1 MNRVKVLAVAPYE
14 SMRDVISSVA
24 AARDDIEVTTLVGN
38 MERGAALVQACDQ
51 SLYDVI
57 ISRGGTARRIMDVT
71 SLPVIEIELTPGDI
85 HSALA
90 AVSASKRKFAVAGFP
105 GIAEAAATLCDILSI
120 DVQIVTIHDDAE
132 ARAVFPR
139 LKAEGVELLLCD
151 MVGVDAAPSVGMET
165 VLITSGVK
173 GVEDALNKAATYFSS
188 FDRAKLASAVYDAE
202 LAAAEESLVVLG
214 ATGQLLFAAP
224 EMSVSPAIRKLLY
237 RMVPTVLADGKLN
250 VTRPV
255 GSKDYRVHAAAIDF
269 KGERCV
275 AFRYACEGS
284 RLPVSTPG
292 VRFYESAEKDMLR
305 ISRHYGSPGYGLLAR
320 AEKLGRSDLPV
331 LVCGEKGTLAG
342 SVAGYICMN
351 GLLSERDCC
360 VIDCA
365 AVGAK
370 GWNKLLGNSGLL
382 SFRTGTTVLFDHLLE
397 LPDRDIEQLVDFLRS
412 ADLIRQLR
420 MVFTFTTGSLPGRE
434 QAVIKLLTEK
444 LFCVVLA
451 LPPLREKGEALREIV
466 DNCLTYVC
474 ADMGVRRPAVEA
486 GGTELLLRYG
496 WPRNFPQLHRVV
508 TELVSA
514 SDGTIITAAQIE
526 DILAHESG
534 QVGLGSA
541 AAGNIDLSGTL
552 EDISYRVVRQ
562 VLAEEDMNRTRA
574 AKRLGISRAT
584 LWRILGREPE

>member
-14 SMRDVISSVA
+14 SLRDVITSVA
-24 AARDDIEVTTLVGN
+24 AARDDVEVTTLVGN
-38 MERGAALVQACDQ
+38 MERGAALVQALDQ
-51 SLYDVI
+51 SRYDVI
-57 ISRGGTARRIMDVT
+57 ISRGGTARCIMDVT

-105 GIAEAAATLCDILSI
+105 GIAEAAATLCDILNI
-120 DVQIVTIHDDAE
+120 DVQIVTVHNDAE
-132 ARAVFPR
+132 ARGIFPR

-202 LAAAEESLVVLG
+202 LAAAEEALAVLNP
-214 ATGQLLFAAP
+214 AGQLLFAAP
-224 EMSVSPAIRKLLY
+224 EMAVSPSIRKLLF
-237 RMVPTVLADGKLN
+237 RMVPAVLADGRLS
-250 VTRPV
+250 VSRPV
-255 GSKDYRVHAAAIDF
+255 GSKDYRIHAAAIDF
-269 KGERCV
+269 RGERCAV
-275 AFRYACEGS
+275 FRYVCEGS

-292 VRFYESAEKDMLR
+292 VHLYESAEKDMLR

-320 AEKLGRSDLPV
+320 ADKLARSDLPV

-342 SVAGYICMN
+342 PVAGYICMN

-365 AVGAK
+365 VVGAR
-370 GWNKLLGNSGLL
+370 GWDKLLGHSGLL

-397 LPDRDIEQLVDFLRS
+397 LPDRDIEQLVDFLR
-412 ADLIRQLR
+412 ATDLMRQLR
-420 MVFTFTTGSLPGRE
+420 MVFTFTTGALPGRE
-434 QAVIKLLTEK
+434 RAVTKLLTEK
-444 LFCVVLA
+444 LFCVMLS
-451 LPPLREKGEALREIV
+451 LPPLRERGGDLEEIV
-466 DNCLTYVC
+466 NNCLTYVC
-474 ADMGVRRPAVEA
+474 ADMGVRRPVLES
-486 GGTELLLRYG
+486 GGLELLLSYS
-496 WPRNFPQLHRVV
+496 WPRNFPQLHRVIA
-508 TELVSA
+508 ELVGA
-514 SDGTIITAAQIE
+514 GDGAVITVAQIE
-526 DILAHESG
+526 AILAHETDRVSLSS
-534 QVGLGSA
+534 Q